1 MNMTEEEKEYILD
14 NLRQMFD
21 SGNQAQA
28 EMNKYF
34 LDEIKGLRQ
43 EINFSL
49 EKQLLHV
56 DKAVAGA
63 VETQIN
69 GKLRDIKHQLNNQ
82 DQTIKPLVDA
92 FQTKKIVR
100 MALTEDGKTIFMYAS
115 WVVMAGAAWV
125 LFKGFIISLFK

>member
-1 MNMTEEEKEYILD
+1 MTEEEKEYILD